1 MSEFVIRDIL
11 EEPIKRVGFTISGNL
26 QFSLL
31 LVLWTEVLDLVV
43 VGFGLSLGV
52 SSTALVIDL
61 VRRLVGGLGLVGVG
75 KTISISFRKLE
86 TLGSMSDDAGEESEN
101 KEKSGELEFR
111 KCLTGRVSSI
121 GLAFLFGVLFTVG
134 KSNLV
139 LRGMIGVAG
148 VVG

>member
-1 MSEFVIRDIL
+1 MSVFVILDIL
-11 EEPIKRVGFTISGNL
+11 EEPIKSVGFTISGNL

-43 VGFGLSLGV
+43 VGCGLSLGV
-52 SSTALVIDL
+52 SRIAFVIDL

-101 KEKSGELEFR
+101 KETSGELEF
-111 KCLTGRVSSI
+111 
-121 GLAFLFGVLFTVG
+121 
-134 KSNLV
+134 
-139 LRGMIGVAG
+139 
-148 VVG
+148 